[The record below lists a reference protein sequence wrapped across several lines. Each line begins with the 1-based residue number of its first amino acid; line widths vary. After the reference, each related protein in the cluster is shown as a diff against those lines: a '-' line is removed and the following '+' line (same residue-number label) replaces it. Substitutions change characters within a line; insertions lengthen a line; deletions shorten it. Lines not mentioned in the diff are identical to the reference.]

1 MSGLGHFVGS
11 MGRGMGGGV
20 KWGGVTV
27 EALTKEHW
35 RTGV

>member
-20 KWGGVTV
+20 CGGGGV
-27 EALTKEHW
+27 LLW
-35 RTGV
+35 RL